1 MVMLYNI
8 LLQIPLFTMT
18 KKIYIKY
25 FVTIILVVTS
35 LLNINAQD
43 IDGNTP
49 RANDKVQKHQI
60 EYQDHGRA
68 GTNVLWNLEDL
79 KVINDNYS
87 VEYAED
93 PIMPERIKGIEHGTA
108 YCYDMVGDSLLI
120 GRMENRLTKM
130 EYDEKEVWLRFPISY
145 GDSVGGV
152 FHGRG
157 VYCERMA
164 MRSIGHYTNVV
175 DATGTLFLPDGGK
188 LDNVTRIKTT
198 RKTASVFYPNDS
210 LKVGLSPLTTDSVE
224 SLMANCKI
232 IELEIYRWYA
242 KGYRY
247 PILEMIDIQMPE
259 NKGNRSTAF
268 YCSPSTQEQLFYDKT
283 NEETRERI
291 NANGGSTFNPL
302 SGETGFS
309 YNLYHDKN
317 ANNIRLEY
325 HLNNDAQIEYGLYTI
340 DGMVMFTSNK
350 QTVSKGIN
358 TTHIDTSSCKKGI
371 YILCIDI
378 NGTMYSEKISLE

>member
-1 MVMLYNI
+1 MKYEKKIKYVTAI
-8 LLQIPLFTMT
+8 IFTMLA
-18 KKIYIKY
+18 IQSIK
-25 FVTIILVVTS
+25 
-35 LLNINAQD
+35 AQD
-43 IDGNTP
+43 MDVNMY
-49 RANDKVQKHQI
+49 RANDRLQKQQI
-60 EYQDHGRA
+60 AFIDLGRA
-68 GTNVLWNLEDL
+68 GNNVLWNLSEVD
-79 KVINDNYS
+79 VMNENYI

-93 PIMPERIKGIEHGTA
+93 PQKPDRIRGIEHGTA
-108 YCYDMVGDSLLI
+108 YSFDKLGDSLLI

-175 DATGTLFLPDGGK
+175 DATGTLLLPDGGK

-247 PILEMIDIQMPE
+247 PILEIIDIQMPE

-291 NANGGSTFNPL
+291 KANGGSTFNPL

-371 YILCIDI
+371 YILCIDV